1 MKSVSRFALGVALT
15 LGGASLAAGPALAKK
30 APPAPAPQPTAV
42 GARTYNLTKEERV
55 ALAPAQKAVTAKD
68 WAAAQAA
75 LPAAQAAAQSPDA
88 KYVVGQFMLQI
99 GIGINNEAMQAQA
112 VDALIASGGAQPSE
126 MPNLYRN
133 QAALALRAS
142 PPNPGKAEAAYTK
155 LIELVPNDPDTLVN
169 LAKLKNDMRKPQDA
183 VALID
188 RAIDA
193 KRAAGQP
200 VDETWYKY
208 GLKIAYDNRL
218 GPQAVKFSR
227 GLVSAYP
234 TKENWRDS
242 LLVYRDYGNLDAAG
256 KLDLLRLMRV
266 SKALAGERDWYDYA
280 STVNDAGFP
289 GEAKAVLD
297 EGVALHMVDPKKQ
310 AFAEI
315 LRTASA
321 RLAGD
326 RASLTADTARAM
338 AAPTGTTA
346 LKLGDAFYGYGD
358 YAKAIELYRAAQ
370 SKGGVDPST
379 VQLRLGMALAM
390 SGDRAGAETALRAVT
405 GSRADLAGYWLSW
418 LNQRS

>member
-1 MKSVSRFALGVALT
+1 MKSVSRFAIGVALT
-15 LGGASLAAGPALAKK
+15 LGGAILAAGPAFAKK
-30 APPAPAPQPTAV
+30 DPPAPAPQPAT

-88 KYVVGQFMLQI
+88 KYVVGQFILQI
-99 GIGINNEAMQAQA
+99 GIGTNNEAMQAQA

-142 PPNPGKAEAAYTK
+142 PPNPGKAEAAYAK
-155 LIELVPNDPDTLVN
+155 LIELTPNDPDTLVN
-169 LAKLKNDMRKPQDA
+169 LAKLKNDLRKPQEA
-183 VALID
+183 VALLD

-227 GLVSAYP
+227 GLVGAFP

-310 AFAEI
+310 AFAEL
-315 LRTASA
+315 LRLSSA

-326 RASLTADTARAM
+326 RASLTAESARAM
-338 AAPTGTTA
+338 SAPTGVTA
-346 LKLGDAFYGYGD
+346 LKIGDAFYGYGD

-370 SKGGVDPST
+370 SKGGVDAST

-390 SGDRAGAETALRAVT
+390 SGDRAGAETAFRAVT

-418 LNQRS
+418 LNQRG

>member
-15 LGGASLAAGPALAKK
+15 VGGASLAATPAFAKK
-30 APPAPAPQPTAV
+30 DPPAPAAQPTT
-42 GARTYNLTKEERV
+42 GARTYNLTKEERA
-55 ALAPAQKAVTAKD
+55 ALAPAQKAVIAKD

-88 KYVVGQFMLQI
+88 KYVVGQFILQI

-112 VDALIASGGAQPSE
+112 VDALIASGGAQPAE
-126 MPNLYRN
+126 LPNLYRN

-142 PPNPGKAEAAYTK
+142 PPNSAKAEAAYAR
-155 LIELVPNDPDTLVN
+155 LVELVPNDPDTLVN
-169 LAKLKNDMRKPQDA
+169 LAKMKNDLRKPQEA
-183 VALID
+183 VTLLD
-188 RAIDA
+188 RAIEA

-200 VDETWYKY
+200 VDESWYKY

-315 LRTASA
+315 LRLSSA
-321 RLAGD
+321 RLVGD
-326 RASLTADTARAM
+326 RAALVSDAARAM
-338 AAPTGTTA
+338 AAPTGATA
-346 LKLGDAFYGYGD
+346 LKIGDAYYGYGD

-370 SKGGVDPST
+370 SKGGVDAST

-390 SGDRAGAETALRAVT
+390 SGDRAGAEAAFRAVT
-405 GSRADLAGYWLSW
+405 GSRSDLAAYWLSW
-418 LNQRS
+418 LNQRG

>member
-15 LGGASLAAGPALAKK
+15 LGGAALAAGPALAKK
-30 APPAPAPQPTAV
+30 APPAPAPQPAAV
-42 GARTYNLTKEERV
+42 GARTYNLTKEERI
-55 ALAPAQKAVTAKD
+55 ALSPAQKAVTAKD

-142 PPNPGKAEAAYTK
+142 PPNPGKAEAAYSK
-155 LIELVPNDPDTLVN
+155 LIELVPNEPDTLVN
-169 LAKLKNDMRKPQDA
+169 LAKLKNDLRKPQEA
-183 VALID
+183 VALLD

-193 KRAAGQP
+193 KRATGQP
-200 VDETWYKY
+200 VDESWYKY

-218 GPQAVKFSR
+218 GPLAVKFSR

-280 STVNDAGFP
+280 ATVNDAGFP

-315 LRTASA
+315 LRLSSA
-321 RLAGD
+321 RLVGD
-326 RASLTADTARAM
+326 RASLTADSARAM
-338 AAPTGTTA
+338 AAPTGVSA
-346 LKLGDAFYGYGD
+346 LKIGDAYYGYGD

-370 SKGGVDPST
+370 SKGGVDAST

-390 SGDRAGAETALRAVT
+390 SGNRAEAETAFRAVT

-418 LNQRS
+418 LNQRG

>member
-15 LGGASLAAGPALAKK
+15 LGGASVVAITPAFAKK
-30 APPAPAPQPTAV
+30 DPPAPAPQPAP
-42 GARTYNLTKEERV
+42 GARTYNITKEERT
-55 ALAPAQKAVTAKD
+55 AFAPAQKAVVAKD

-88 KYVVGQFMLQI
+88 KYIVGQFQLQI
-99 GIGINNEAMQAQA
+99 GIGTNNEPLQAQA
-112 VDALIASGGAQPSE
+112 VDALLASGGAQASE
-126 MPNLYRN
+126 LPNLYRN

-142 PPNPGKAEAAYTK
+142 PPNAQKAEAAYAR

-169 LAKLKNDMRKPQDA
+169 LAKIKNENRKPQEA
-183 VALID
+183 VALLD

-200 VDETWYKY
+200 VDESWYKY

-227 GLVSAYP
+227 GLVSGFP

-280 STVNDAGFP
+280 SAVNDAGFP

-297 EGVALHMVDPKKQ
+297 EGVSLHMVDPKKQ
-310 AFAEI
+310 AFAEL
-315 LRTASA
+315 LRTSSA

-326 RASLTADTARAM
+326 RAALAVDATRAM
-338 AAPTGTTA
+338 AAPTGASA
-346 LKLGDAFYGYGD
+346 LKIGDGYYGYGD
-358 YAKAIELYRAAQ
+358 YAKAIELYRTAQ
-370 SKGGVDPST
+370 SKGGVDAST

-390 SGDRAGAETALRAVT
+390 SGNRAEAETAFRAVT

-418 LNQRS
+418 LSQRG

>member
-15 LGGASLAAGPALAKK
+15 LAGGALAAGPAFAKK
-30 APPAPAPQPTAV
+30 DPPAPPAQPAT

-88 KYVVGQFMLQI
+88 KYVVGQFILQI

-133 QAALALRAS
+133 QAALALRAT
-142 PPNPGKAEAAYTK
+142 PPNTGKAEAAYAK
-155 LIELVPNDPDTLVN
+155 LIELTPNDPDTLVN
-169 LAKLKNDMRKPQDA
+169 LAKLKNDLRKPQEA
-183 VALID
+183 VALLD

-227 GLVSAYP
+227 GLVSAFP

-310 AFAEI
+310 AFAEL
-315 LRTASA
+315 LRLSSA

-326 RASLTADTARAM
+326 RASLTAEAGRAM
-338 AAPTGTTA
+338 SAPTGATA
-346 LKLGDAFYGYGD
+346 LKIGDAYYGYGD

-390 SGDRAGAETALRAVT
+390 SGDRAGAETAFRAVT

>member
-142 PPNPGKAEAAYTK
+142 PPNPGKAETAYAK

-169 LAKLKNDMRKPQDA
+169 LAKLKNDLRKPQEA
-183 VALID
+183 VALLD

-200 VDETWYKY
+200 VDESWYKY
-208 GLKIAYDNRL
+208 GLKLAYDNRL

-227 GLVSAYP
+227 GLVGAFP

-338 AAPTGTTA
+338 AAPTGGTA
-346 LKLGDAFYGYGD
+346 LKLGDAFY
-358 YAKAIELYRAAQ
+358 
-370 SKGGVDPST
+370 
-379 VQLRLGMALAM
+379 
-390 SGDRAGAETALRAVT
+390 
-405 GSRADLAGYWLSW
+405 
-418 LNQRS
+418 

>member
-1 MKSVSRFALGVALT
+1 MNSVSRFALGVALT
-15 LGGASLAAGPALAKK
+15 LGGASLVASPALAKK
-30 APPAPAPQPTAV
+30 DPPAPAAQPAPGT
-42 GARTYNLTKEERV
+42 RTYNLTKEERV

-88 KYVVGQFMLQI
+88 KYVVGQFILQI
-99 GIGINNEAMQAQA
+99 GIGLNNEAMQAQA

-126 MPNLYRN
+126 LPNLYRN
-133 QAALALRAS
+133 QATLALRAS
-142 PPNPGKAEAAYTK
+142 PPNSAKAESAYAK

-169 LAKLKNDMRKPQDA
+169 LAKMKNDLRKPQEA
-183 VALID
+183 VALLD

-200 VDETWYKY
+200 VDESWYKY
-208 GLKIAYDNRL
+208 GLKIAYDNRM
-218 GPQAVKFSR
+218 GPLAVKFSR
-227 GLVSAYP
+227 GLVSAFP

-310 AFAEI
+310 AFAEL

-338 AAPTGTTA
+338 AAPTGVTA
-346 LKLGDAFYGYGD
+346 LKLGDAYYGYGD

-370 SKGGVDPST
+370 SKGGVDAST

-390 SGDRAGAETALRAVT
+390 AGNRAEAETAFHAVT
-405 GSRADLAGYWLSW
+405 GSRADLAACWLSW
-418 LNQRS
+418 LNQRG

>member
-1 MKSVSRFALGVALT
+1 MNSVSRFALAVALT
-15 LGGASLAAGPALAKK
+15 LGGASLVAGPAFAKK
-30 APPAPAPQPTAV
+30 DPPAPAAQPAT
-42 GARTYNLTKEERV
+42 GTRTYNLTKEERA

-75 LPAAQAAAQSPDA
+75 LPAAQAAAQGPDA
-88 KYVVGQFMLQI
+88 KYVVGQFILQI
-99 GIGINNEAMQAQA
+99 GIGTNNEAMQAQA

-133 QAALALRAS
+133 QAALALRAT
-142 PPNPGKAEAAYTK
+142 PPNPGKAEAAYAK

-169 LAKLKNDMRKPQDA
+169 LAKLKNDLRKPQEA
-183 VALID
+183 VALLD
-188 RAIDA
+188 RAIDT

-280 STVNDAGFP
+280 ATVNDAGFP

-297 EGVALHMVDPKKQ
+297 EGITLHMVDPKKQ

-315 LRTASA
+315 LRLSSA
-321 RLAGD
+321 RIVGD
-326 RASLTADTARAM
+326 RASLTGESARAM
-338 AAPTGTTA
+338 AASTGASA
-346 LKLGDAFYGYGD
+346 LKIGDAYYGYGD

-370 SKGGVDPST
+370 SKGGVDSST

-405 GSRADLAGYWLSW
+405 GSRADLAAYWLAW
-418 LNQRS
+418 LNQRG

>member
-1 MKSVSRFALGVALT
+1 MTSVSRFALGVALT
-15 LGGASLAAGPALAKK
+15 FGGAALVATPALAKK
-30 APPAPAPQPTAV
+30 DPPAPAAQPAGT
-42 GARTYNLTKEERV
+42 RTYNLTKEERA
-55 ALAPAQKAVTAKD
+55 ALAPAQKAVIAKD
-68 WAAAQAA
+68 WATAQAA

-88 KYVVGQFMLQI
+88 KYVVGQFILQI
-99 GIGINNEAMQAQA
+99 GIGLNNEAMQAQA
-112 VDALIASGGAQPSE
+112 VDALIASGGAQASE
-126 MPNLYRN
+126 LPNLYRN
-133 QAALALRAS
+133 QAALALRAT
-142 PPNPGKAEAAYTK
+142 PPNSAKAEAAYAK
-155 LIELVPNDPDTLVN
+155 LIELVPNDADTLVN
-169 LAKLKNDMRKPQDA
+169 LAKMKNDLRKPQEA
-183 VALID
+183 VSLLD

-200 VDETWYKY
+200 VDESWYKY
-208 GLKIAYDNRL
+208 GLKIAYDNHL

-227 GLVSAYP
+227 GLVSAFP

-242 LLVYRDYGNLDAAG
+242 LLVYRDYGNLDSAG

-315 LRTASA
+315 LRTSSA

-326 RASLTADTARAM
+326 RASLAADVARAM

-346 LKLGDAFYGYGD
+346 LKLGDAYYGYGD

-370 SKGGVDPST
+370 SKGGIDAST

-390 SGDRAGAETALRAVT
+390 SGDRAGAETAFRAVT
-405 GSRADLAGYWLSW
+405 GSRADLAAYWLSW
-418 LNQRS
+418 LSQRS

>member
-1 MKSVSRFALGVALT
+1 MNSVSRFALAVALT
-15 LGGASLAAGPALAKK
+15 LGGASLVAGPAFAKK
-30 APPAPAPQPTAV
+30 DPPAPAAQPAT
-42 GARTYNLTKEERV
+42 GTRTYNLTKEERA

-75 LPAAQAAAQSPDA
+75 LPAAQAAAQGPDA
-88 KYVVGQFMLQI
+88 KYVVGQFILQI
-99 GIGINNEAMQAQA
+99 GIGTNNEAMQAQA

-133 QAALALRAS
+133 QAALALRAT
-142 PPNPGKAEAAYTK
+142 PPNPGKAEAAYAK

-169 LAKLKNDMRKPQDA
+169 LAKLKNDLRKPQEA
-183 VALID
+183 VALLD
-188 RAIDA
+188 RAIDT

-280 STVNDAGFP
+280 ATVNDAGFP

-315 LRTASA
+315 LRLSSA
-321 RLAGD
+321 RIVGD
-326 RASLTADTARAM
+326 RASLTGESARAM
-338 AAPTGTTA
+338 AAATGASA
-346 LKLGDAFYGYGD
+346 LKIGDAYYGYGD

-405 GSRADLAGYWLSW
+405 GSRADLAAYWLAW
-418 LNQRS
+418 LNQRG